1 MRKNPTLLTLRSS
14 LARQEREERR
24 KTTSAAPAKAPA
36 HARPIAPQ
44 REVELEGVDTRD
56 FVLSRAHARLRD
68 AVFEGRYEIKAH
80 AQQHARAEGFLEQ
93 DIVQVLDTGRVR
105 AVYPEDRRWLVCGYF
120 ETHGFRLPL
129 HVVVELHED
138 GRWIDVVTAFVP
150 KHPHQVV
157 SRSRLAVMLRWDQ
170 TEAQHKLVKPGGGR
184 GRWKR
189 GA

>member
-14 LARQEREERR
+14 LARKEREDRR
-24 KTTSAAPAKAPA
+24 KTTTTPTPVAKPAKKPLPPA
-36 HARPIAPQ
+36 RD
-44 REVELEGVDTRD
+44 VDLEGVDTRD

-68 AVFEGRYEIKAH
+68 AVFDGRYEIKSH

-105 AVYPEDRRWLVCGYF
+105 AVYPDDRRWLVSGYF
-120 ETHGFRLPL
+120 ETHGYVLPL
-129 HVVVELHED
+129 HVVVEVHRD
-138 GRWIDVVTAFVP
+138 GQWFDVVTAFVP
-150 KHPHQVV
+150 KHPHHVV
-157 SRSRLAVMLRWDQ
+157 SRSRLALMLRWDQ
-170 TEAQHKLVKPGGGR
+170 TEAKSKVVKPGGGR